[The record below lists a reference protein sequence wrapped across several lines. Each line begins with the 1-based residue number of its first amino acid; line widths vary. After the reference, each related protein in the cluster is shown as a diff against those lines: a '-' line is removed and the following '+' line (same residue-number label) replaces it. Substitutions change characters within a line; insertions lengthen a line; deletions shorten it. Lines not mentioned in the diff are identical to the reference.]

1 MTTLEALVKTIL
13 AIFTSK
19 AANGSVTTSTDYV
32 ALVSIPTP
40 ARIVY
45 ISNTTGKVLY
55 VRQNGAVFYLP
66 DSTIF
71 PFNNISDLNTIF
83 VKTSDGTGSLTVTFR
98 YEL

>member
-1 MTTLEALVKTIL
+1 MTLLESLVKTIL

-19 AANGSVTTSTDYV
+19 AANGSVTTTSSYV
-32 ALVSIPTP
+32 ALVTQSTP

-55 VRQNGAVFYLP
+55 VKQNGADIYLP
-66 DSTIF
+66 DGAIF
-71 PFNNISDLNTIF
+71 PLNNISDLNTIS
-83 VKTSDGTGSLTVTFR
+83 VRTSDSTAALTVTFR